1 MNLQKRSKELM
12 ADKAEIEARLERT
25 SKHLYHKDQPVSAN
39 FHEQLIETGNDV
51 LVQTLEQEGRAELKL
66 INKALERLVTG
77 EYQRCSR
84 CGQTISEQ
92 RLEAIPYTDVC
103 IKCA

>member
-1 MNLQKRSKELM
+1 MNLQKRSNELM
-12 ADKAEIEARLERT
+12 AAKAEIEARLERT

-51 LVQTLEQEGRAELKL
+51 LVQTLEQEGRVELKL

-77 EYQRCSR
+77 QYQQCSC

-92 RLEAIPYTDVC
+92 RLTAIPYTDVC